1 MEINKS
7 CPIVYKNV
15 DKNIIRIN
23 AMIIF
28 TFLLVFLFT
37 QNSVCLVVI
46 ATDFTIRVF
55 FGLKYSPIC
64 FFIKRGLR
72 MSGVKPHLI
81 NAGPKIF
88 AARIGLGLSI
98 AVVLTF
104 FLGYTTVSVV
114 LAVVFIIAV
123 GLEAFF
129 NYCLACEIYPYYSKF
144 FG

>member
-1 MEINKS
+1 MSVNKS
-7 CPIVYKNV
+7 CPVVFKSV
-15 DKNIIRIN
+15 DKHIIRVN
-23 AMIIF
+23 AVIVF
-28 TFLLVFLFT
+28 TFLLAFIFT
-37 QNSVCLVVI
+37 SNSIFILMVLG
-46 ATDFTIRVF
+46 DFIIRVF

-88 AARIGLGLSI
+88 AARIGLIFSS
-98 AVVLTF
+98 LTF
-104 FLGYTTVSVV
+104 LTYISGFTFLSTTI
-114 LAVVFIIAV
+114 AVVFIIAV

-129 NYCLACEIYPYYSKF
+129 NYCLACEIYPYYNKY